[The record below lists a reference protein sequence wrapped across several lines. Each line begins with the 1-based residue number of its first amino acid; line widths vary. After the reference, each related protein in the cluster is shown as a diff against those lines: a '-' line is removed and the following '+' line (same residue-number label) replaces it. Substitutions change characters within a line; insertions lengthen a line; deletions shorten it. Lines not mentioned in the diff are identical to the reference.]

1 MEDFYEKV
9 EIKIKEQNGD
19 KFIGIFVREFE
30 NVTVSFIGNSILI
43 NKIDKKEDI
52 ENQIVNVFSLD
63 NVINFKT
70 KKKC

>member
-43 NKIDKKEDI
+43 NKIEKKEDI